1 MKRPDSPIRPCVLAR
16 IGELVRQAYET
27 CPAFRARID
36 RKARLLEEELDRLGE
51 TLDTA
56 SPETLERIWRE
67 RIVPEIEKSAVAS

>member
-1 MKRPDSPIRPCVLAR
+1 MKRPEPRIRPPVLAR
-16 IGELVRQAYET
+16 IGELIRQAYDT

-51 TLDTA
+51 TLDTV

-67 RIVPEIEKSAVAS
+67 RIQPELEKSAS